1 MVEIHI
7 TTAPGGLN
15 AERASYALGELLRL
29 GGVAAVWGSRLG
41 YGELA
46 EVTISPSVESEPR
59 LIELT
64 RVGEPPGRFPWPRQ
78 LHALFDSRENPAGK
92 PLYVDGGRRPR
103 ITLDGGVV
111 RCAVDPVAT
120 TWYLL
125 GQIEELEYPRRRD
138 GHGRLSRGLSRT
150 PTVFYDGPRLE
161 DWGVFLAAVLALE
174 GVVARVGRH
183 PDGAAWSVALTHDV
197 DSLGE
202 RSLGRAL
209 RLLGAGA
216 LRFSGERLRAGR
228 RMLGLLRRPDRH
240 RRLEHCIAAD
250 APDAG
255 GYYLHPGR
263 RGPHDPAYRL
273 SRNRKVLEKLLAT
286 GQEVGHHY
294 GYLTA
299 GNPELLRDEAEELRR
314 LTGLEGFGGRAHYL
328 RLRGP
333 ADLAALEAAELEYDA
348 SLGFADAPG
357 WRLSTGGPYR
367 PWNHAAERPL
377 GLFELPLP
385 VMDGALFRPWGD
397 AAVEVEAA
405 WRSLLPHLEAARD
418 SGACLSLLWH
428 QRVFG
433 PAHPGW
439 GEVYARALAWARE
452 NGARTVAP
460 RELVDLARSAEGL
473 TVHGGR
479 LIHQGDRP
487 LSVTFSTAPDRALP
501 LEPGRYLEAPRA

>member
-7 TTAPGGLN
+7 TTTPGGLN
-15 AERASYALGELLRL
+15 AERARYALGELLRL

-46 EVTISPSVESEPR
+46 DVTISPSLESEPR
-59 LIELT
+59 LIELN
-64 RVGEPPGRFPWPRQ
+64 RVGEPPGNLPWPRR
-78 LHALFDSRENPAGK
+78 LYALFDSADTPAGR
-92 PLYVDGGRRPR
+92 PLYVDDGGRPR
-103 ITLDGGVV
+103 VTLAEGGV

-125 GQIEELEYPRRRD
+125 GQIEELTRPERRD
-138 GHGRLSRGLSRT
+138 AHGRLSRALSRT
-150 PTVFYDGPRLE
+150 PSVFFDGPRLE
-161 DWGVFLAAVLALE
+161 DWGSFIAAALAVG

-183 PDGAAWSVALTHDV
+183 PDGAAWSVALTHDI

-209 RLLGAGA
+209 RLIGAGA

-240 RRLEHCIAAD
+240 HRLEHCIDAD

-255 GYYLHPGR
+255 GYYVHPGR

-299 GNPELLRDEAEELRR
+299 GNPELLRGEAEELRR
-314 LTGLEGFGGRAHYL
+314 LTGLDCFGGRAHYL
-328 RLRGP
+328 RLRCP
-333 ADLAALEAAELEYDA
+333 ADLAALEAADLEYDA

-397 AAVEVEAA
+397 ATVEVEAA

-473 TVHGGR
+473 TVHGER
-479 LIHQGDRP
+479 LIHKGDRP
-487 LSVTFSTAPDRALP
+487 LSVIFSTAPDRHLP